1 MVCNERKNIPTSRRS
16 FKKAL
21 SYSLGIA
28 FLDIPGRELFQRVSS
43 HAQEYLSPRRPG
55 IPSDSPPTREQI
67 FKKCI

>member
-1 MVCNERKNIPTSRRS
+1 MI

-43 HAQEYLSPRRPG
+43 HAQEYLSPWRPG
-55 IPSDSPPTREQI
+55 NPSYSPPTSEQI
-67 FKKCI
+67 F